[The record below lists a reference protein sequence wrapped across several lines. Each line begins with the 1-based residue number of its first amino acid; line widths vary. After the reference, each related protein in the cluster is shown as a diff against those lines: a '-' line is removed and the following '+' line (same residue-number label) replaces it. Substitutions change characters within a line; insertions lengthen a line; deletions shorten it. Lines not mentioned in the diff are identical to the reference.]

1 MSLKARRSPEILHE
15 RLASLNNSSAEE
27 DRTRGSY
34 VSHETKR
41 SRRLLS
47 IHFSPNARYPLLP
60 MSSINIGVIG
70 LGYWG
75 PNLLRNFAENEAAQ
89 LRWICDQDEQRL
101 TSMSRR
107 YPMAQTTTD
116 YRAVAHDQSVDA
128 VAVVTPVATHFTI
141 AKELLRAGKHVLL
154 EKPLAATV
162 REAEELIDLAEQNKR
177 TLMVDHTFVYTG
189 AVRKMKEIVSSGEL
203 GDLLYFDSVRI
214 NLGLFQRDINVL
226 WDLAPHDLS
235 IMDYLID
242 RQPEGLSAI
251 GSCHIEKGIENIAY
265 LIMKFPGDFI
275 AHFHFNWLAPVKI
288 RHTLIAGSSKMVL
301 YDDIE
306 PTEKVRVYDK
316 GVTAS
321 RIGDREAA
329 YQTLVSYRTGDVWAP
344 KLDSTEALRYVVAEF
359 LEAIRAGRKSLT
371 DGHAGL
377 RVVRLLEA
385 AQQSMKNGGQ
395 AVMLGNTAQTA
406 PA

>member
-1 MSLKARRSPEILHE
+1 MKA
-15 RLASLNNSSAEE
+15 
-27 DRTRGSY
+27 T
-34 VSHETKR
+34 
-41 SRRLLS
+41 
-47 IHFSPNARYPLLP
+47 
-60 MSSINIGVIG
+60 NIGVIG
-70 LGYWG
+70 CGYWG
-75 PNLLRNFAENEAAQ
+75 PNLLRNFAENEGAQ
-89 LRWICDQDEQRL
+89 LRWICDIDEDRL
-101 TSMSRR
+101 ASMSRR

-116 YRAVAHDQSVDA
+116 YRALVSDSALDA

-141 AKELLRAGKHVLL
+141 AKQLLRAGKHVLL
-154 EKPLAATV
+154 EKPLAASA
-162 REAEELIDLAEQNKR
+162 REAEELIHLAEKNGR
-177 TLMVDHTFVYTG
+177 TLMVDHTFIYTG

-235 IMDYLID
+235 IMDFLIE
-242 RQPEGLSAI
+242 RQPQAISAL
-251 GSCHIEKGIENIAY
+251 GSSHIERGIENIAY
-265 LIMKFPGDFI
+265 LVMLFPDEFI

-288 RHTLIAGSSKMVL
+288 RRTMIAGSGKMIL

-316 GVTAS
+316 GVTAN
-321 RIGDREAA
+321 RVGDREAA

-344 KLDSTEALRYVVAEF
+344 KLDSTEALRYVVKEF
-359 LEAIRAGRKSLT
+359 LDSIREARKPLT
-371 DGHAGL
+371 DGYAGL

-395 AVMLGNTAQTA
+395 AVVLADNIQTL

>member
-1 MSLKARRSPEILHE
+1 
-15 RLASLNNSSAEE
+15 
-27 DRTRGSY
+27 
-34 VSHETKR
+34 
-41 SRRLLS
+41 
-47 IHFSPNARYPLLP
+47 
-60 MSSINIGVIG
+60 MSSINVGVIG
-70 LGYWG
+70 CGYWG
-75 PNLLRNFAENEAAQ
+75 PNLLRNFAENEGAQ
-89 LRWICDQDEQRL
+89 LRWICDLDEQRL
-101 TSMSRR
+101 ASMSRR

-116 YRAVAHDQSVDA
+116 YRVVVNDPAVDA
-128 VAVVTPVATHFTI
+128 VAVVTPVATHFPI
-141 AKELLRAGKHVLL
+141 AKDLLRAGKHVLL
-154 EKPLAATV
+154 EKPLAATTG
-162 REAEELIDLAEQNKR
+162 EAEELIEIAEQNRR

-189 AVRKMKEIVSSGEL
+189 AVRKMKEIVNNGEL

-235 IMDYLID
+235 IMDYLIGK
-242 RQPEGLSAI
+242 QPQAISAL
-251 GSCHIEKGIENIAY
+251 GSSHIERGIENIAY
-265 LIMKFPGDFI
+265 LVMLFPDEFI

-288 RHTLIAGSSKMVL
+288 RRTMIAGSSKMIL

-321 RIGDREAA
+321 RSSRESD

-359 LEAIRAGRKSLT
+359 LDSIREGRPSLT
-371 DGHAGL
+371 DGYAGL

-385 AQQSMKNGGQ
+385 AQRSMRSGGQ
-395 AVMLGNTAQTA
+395 AIILDETAQSA
-406 PA
+406 PV